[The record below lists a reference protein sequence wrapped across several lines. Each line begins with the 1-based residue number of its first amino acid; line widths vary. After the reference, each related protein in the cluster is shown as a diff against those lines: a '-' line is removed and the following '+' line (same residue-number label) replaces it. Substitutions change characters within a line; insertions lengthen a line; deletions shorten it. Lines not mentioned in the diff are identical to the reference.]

1 MSKRDRKRRDTVPP
15 AEPLRS
21 TPFADLAER
30 LPGALP
36 QQRQVPPQDAPA
48 AEILRPQKHPYQV
61 ARTRKGAYDLTFE
74 RRAKGKGVTVL
85 RRVTGDLQ
93 HLMNELKK
101 RCGAGGAIR
110 EDAIELQGDHR
121 KAIEFYLRGQGL

>member
-1 MSKRDRKRRDTVPP
+1 MSKRDRNRRDALPP

-36 QQRQVPPQDAPA
+36 QQRQEPPQDAPA
-48 AEILRPQKHPYQV
+48 AEILRPQKHPYQL

-74 RRAKGKGVTVL
+74 HRAKGKGVTVL

-93 HLMNELKK
+93 YLMNELKK
-101 RCGAGGAIR
+101 CCGAGGAIR
-110 EDAIELQGDHR
+110 EGAIELQGDHR